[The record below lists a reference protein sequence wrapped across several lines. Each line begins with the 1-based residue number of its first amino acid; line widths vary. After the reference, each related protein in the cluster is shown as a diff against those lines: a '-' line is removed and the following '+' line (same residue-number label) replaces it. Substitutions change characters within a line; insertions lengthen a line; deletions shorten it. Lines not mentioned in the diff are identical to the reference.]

1 MKRSR
6 VRCRALLVAAL
17 LGCCL
22 PAAAEQVTAA
32 GTADAAGRWLGVLMI
47 RPAVS
52 ELEMVFDIE
61 NDEGYW
67 HGTLS
72 LPTKGVVDHPL
83 DFVVVEG
90 DHVRLAYSYTA
101 GGTSTFE
108 GSLAAD
114 GSAIE
119 GTLVERGREMPLR
132 LEPHAVTEP
141 PAPQPVQSIQ
151 TTSQLR
157 EAFNASADKV
167 RVVLLVSPT
176 CPPCKSAVRVVQRY
190 LLDGV
195 ADDDLAVL
203 VVWEPVQTSDTA
215 EAAAG
220 AAQLV
225 SDPRARHYWT
235 LEPGLADPLGAPLG
249 ELPSPVW
256 DVFLVYPP
264 GVRWEESA
272 PHPARAMHNGAEVPG
287 TVPFDA
293 ARLASEVSAILSS
306 RR

>member
-1 MKRSR
+1 MKRSC
-6 VRCRALLVAAL
+6 VLARALLAAAL

-22 PAAAEQVTAA
+22 PAAAEQVTA
-32 GTADAAGRWLGVLMI
+32 GEPADAAGRWLGILMI

-72 LPTKGVVDHPL
+72 LPGKGVADHPL

-90 DHVRLAYSYTA
+90 GHVRFAYSYTA

-108 GSLAAD
+108 GTLAAD

-132 LEPHAVTEP
+132 LEPYALAEP
-141 PAPQPVQSIQ
+141 PPPQPVHPIRS
-151 TTSQLR
+151 TGDLR
-157 EAFNASADKV
+157 EAFNASSGKV

-176 CPPCKSAVRVVQRY
+176 CPPCKAAVRVVQRY

-195 ADDDLAVL
+195 ADDGLAVL
-203 VVWEPVQTSDTA
+203 VVWQPVQTSDTA
-215 EAAAG
+215 EAAAE

-225 SDPRARHYWT
+225 PDPRARHYWT
-235 LEPGLADPLGAPLG
+235 VEPGLANPLGAPLG

-256 DVFLVYPP
+256 DVFLIYPP
-264 GVRWEESA
+264 GAVWDESA
-272 PHPARAMHNGAEVPG
+272 PAPAYAMHNGAEVPG
-287 TVPFDA
+287 AVPFDA
-293 ARLASEVSAILSS
+293 ARLTSEVRAILSKE
-306 RR
+306 R